1 MGVSMSSKI
10 EAERNSRLRELIE
23 VEVSRPEG
31 HSTISHLRSERTS
44 EENLL
49 APLDELAKKIED
61 LGAQSPEMDS
71 VSEESRK
78 EALNALSEMQKNL
91 EQFKKQNLILRRLLA
106 KYH

>member
-1 MGVSMSSKI
+1 MSSKLTVD
-10 EAERNSRLRELIE
+10 RNSRLTELIE
-23 VEVSRPEG
+23 VEISRPGG
-31 HSTISHLRSERTS
+31 HSTVSYLRSERTA

-49 APLDELAKKIED
+49 APLDELAKKIEEI
-61 LGAQSPEMDS
+61 GTQTPEMHS

-106 KYH
+106 KHH